1 MLVVRAA
8 KINGPNGPTSQRS
21 ERWLAKGVPAA
32 ASPGWRLEVLN
43 PAWTAGSRMVKRR
56 GRDLNPRR
64 TKPPETVFETAAF
77 ARSAPPPRS
86 LAASLQIS
94 RDKFSVAAGAGLC
107 PAGGEERAER

>member
-64 TKPPETVFETAAF
+64 TKPPETVRDTRTSSQPCGLRAVRATVR
-77 ARSAPPPRS
+77 ARQPAPR
-86 LAASLQIS
+86 LAL
-94 RDKFSVAAGAGLC
+94 
-107 PAGGEERAER
+107 